1 MDIIIEHFERIKE
14 THINICSIFNDIN
27 DKLAYLNGLYLNIV
41 KTHSLKEY
49 TFGLDSFHFQH
60 KFIEVEHNN
69 NNNLLKIISNRFY
82 CEYYKLY
89 KYVEHYIVNELH
101 LNDKIIKHVNFPV
114 YKDLDKNANYDFSL
128 TIDVQQT
135 IVKYINELS
144 THLSLKVKD
153 LNDNTIQSKIGIH
166 IENIINYQQ
175 YSNAL
180 IHERMMM
187 FIRYLDALNKQ
198 HTKYINRLYNNS
210 KTLLDQINE
219 DITISNTDDVEA
231 EEPNVVVEEPVAKEE
246 AVIVVEEPVIIVE
259 ESVIIVEESIVEE
272 KEVIVVEESIV
283 EESIVEEKEVII
295 VEEPVIVAE
304 EPVVIVE
311 EPIIVVEEPVIVVEE
326 PVIVEEAPVIV
337 EEKEVIVVEELVIVV
352 EEPVIVVEEPV
363 IIVEEPAI
371 IVEEQG
377 STPIE
382 ILCNSVNEYE
392 QE

>member
-14 THINICSIFNDIN
+14 THINIQSIFNNIN
-27 DKLAYLNGLYLNIV
+27 DKLSYLNGLYLSIV

-89 KYVEHYIVNELH
+89 KYVEQYIVNELH

-114 YKDLDKNANYDFSL
+114 YKDLDKNANYDFTL
-128 TIDVQQT
+128 TIDVQHT

-219 DITISNTDDVEA
+219 DIIISNTDDVE
-231 EEPNVVVEEPVAKEE
+231 EPNVVEEPIVVEEKKEAVAVIVVEEAVIVEEKPIIVVEESIVEGKEEVAKEE
-246 AVIVVEEPVIIVE
+246 EVIVVEEPVIIL
-259 ESVIIVEESIVEE
+259 
-272 KEVIVVEESIV
+272 
-283 EESIVEEKEVII
+283 
-295 VEEPVIVAE
+295 EEP
-304 EPVVIVE
+304 
-311 EPIIVVEEPVIVVEE
+311 
-326 PVIVEEAPVIV
+326 
-337 EEKEVIVVEELVIVV
+337 VIVV

-363 IIVEEPAI
+363 IKEEVAIIVEEPAI
-371 IVEEQG
+371 IVEEPIIVEEEQG
-377 STPIE
+377 SSPIE

-392 QE
+392 Q

>member
-14 THINICSIFNDIN
+14 THINIRSIFNDIN
-27 DKLAYLNGLYLNIV
+27 DKLTYLNGLYLNIV

-69 NNNLLKIISNRFY
+69 NNNLLKTISNRFY

-89 KYVEHYIVNELH
+89 KYVEQYIVNELH

-114 YKDLDKNANYDFSL
+114 YKDLDKNVNYDFNL

-180 IHERMMM
+180 INERMMM

-210 KTLLDQINE
+210 KTLLNQINE
-219 DITISNTDDVEA
+219 DIIISNTDAVE
-231 EEPNVVVEEPVAKEE
+231 ESNVVKEPIVVEEEVAKKEE
-246 AVIVVEEPVIIVE
+246 EPVIVVEEEVAIIVE
-259 ESVIIVEESIVEE
+259 EVAAVIVE
-272 KEVIVVEESIV
+272 
-283 EESIVEEKEVII
+283 
-295 VEEPVIVAE
+295 
-304 EPVVIVE
+304 E
-311 EPIIVVEEPVIVVEE
+311 EPIIVVEEVAVIKEE
-326 PVIVEEAPVIV
+326 PVVL
-337 EEKEVIVVEELVIVV
+337 EKKEDE
-352 EEPVIVVEEPV
+352 
-363 IIVEEPAI
+363 
-371 IVEEQG
+371 
-377 STPIE
+377 PIE